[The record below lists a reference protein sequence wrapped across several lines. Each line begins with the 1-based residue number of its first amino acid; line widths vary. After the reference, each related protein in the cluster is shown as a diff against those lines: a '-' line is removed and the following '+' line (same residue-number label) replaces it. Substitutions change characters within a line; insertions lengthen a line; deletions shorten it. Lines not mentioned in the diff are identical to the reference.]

1 VTLGIGEVEEDTV
14 RGGAV
19 AATGDAAGDA
29 DVEAGGVGGGL
40 GFEVRTDGTEG
51 VGGGD
56 GLVEGVA
63 LSEEP
68 IAEGGGADGEEAAA
82 VEGGGGDLD
91 EGEAVGGGEGEGVF
105 EHMVEGG
112 EAGGAGE
119 RGLVAHGDFVIAGE
133 EGGIGG
139 REGEVIEKEGQD
151 SWAGGVNGKRL
162 VGQTAGW
169 EGEVG

>member
-1 VTLGIGEVEEDTV
+1 MDVIGGGGLPAGGGDFDEVTLGIGEVEEDAV

-19 AATGDAAGDA
+19 AATGDAEGDA

-40 GFEVRTDGTEG
+40 GFEVRTEGAEG

-63 LSEEP
+63 LGEEP
-68 IAEGGGADGEEAAA
+68 IAEGGGADGEEAGA

-105 EHMVEGG
+105 EDMVEGG

-119 RGLVAHGDFVIAGE
+119 PKKGGAWRLCYSRRG
-133 EGGIGG
+133 GGN
-139 REGEVIEKEGQD
+139 RE
-151 SWAGGVNGKRL
+151 AGGGSD
-162 VGQTAGW
+162 
-169 EGEVG
+169 